1 MRRKARLGEMLV
13 QSGLLDKATLEKALQ
28 DKARGKRKLGE
39 YLVANGICREGD
51 IIGCIS
57 RQMGIEKYHP
67 SRFPVDVSLSGHIPA
82 DMARQLKLAPLSLN
96 GRLLLL
102 AMVDPLDIEAMDSAE
117 FASKCEVDPVIC
129 SEQELN
135 QLHSTIYGLYSGLGD
150 VLDGMEELRLEGS
163 GDEDRTVPQL
173 DLKTRDDQA
182 DVPAVKLVNSILMQ
196 AVQERASDVHIS
208 PEKERMQVR
217 FRIDGKLQEVPAPPK
232 RFLAPMLSRIK
243 LLAGMDIAVTRAP
256 QDGRFSAVMDT
267 REINIRASCM
277 PTIHGENMVLRLLD
291 TSSGGY
297 DLEQLGMLGEDQ
309 DRLKAACARP
319 HGLILVAGPTGSGK
333 TTTLY
338 AMLRLINTPEANVI
352 TLEDPVEYRIAGIR
366 QVQLNRKA
374 GMTFAS
380 GLRSILRQDPD
391 VIMVGEI
398 RDAETAAIAV
408 QAALTGHRVL
418 SSVHTNDASGAITRL
433 LDMGIEPFL
442 VSSVLLAAVG
452 QRLLRRV
459 CPSCA
464 EEYDPGRTAL
474 RQLGM
479 EDDKKAIFRRGRG
492 CTQCMQTG
500 YRGRVGIY
508 EILMADQQV
517 QEMILRKASAGEISR
532 AMTAAGKLRTL
543 RQDAMDKVRRG
554 ETTIEEAL
562 SAVMF

>member
-1 MRRKARLGEMLV
+1 MRPKARLGEMLV
-13 QSGLLDKATLEKALQ
+13 QSGLLDKAALEKALR
-28 DKARGKRKLGE
+28 DKGRGKQKLGE
-39 YLVANGICREGD
+39 YLVANGICREND
-51 IIGCIS
+51 IIACIS
-57 RQMGIEKYHP
+57 QQMGIERYHP
-67 SRFPVDVSLSGHIPA
+67 SRFPVDVSLSGLITA
-82 DMARQLKLAPLSLN
+82 DMARQLKVAPLSLN

-117 FASKCEVDPVIC
+117 FAAKYEVEPVIC

-135 QLHSTIYGLYSGLGD
+135 QLHSTIYGFSSGLGD
-150 VLDGMEELRLEGS
+150 MLEGMERLRLEGS
-163 GDEDRTVPQL
+163 GDEERVAPQL
-173 DLKTRDDQA
+173 DLKTHDNQGN
-182 DVPAVKLVNSILMQ
+182 VPAIKLVNSILLQ

-208 PEKERMQVR
+208 PEKERIQVR

-232 RFLAPMLSRIK
+232 RFLAPMISRIK

-267 REINIRASCM
+267 REINIRTSCM

-297 DLEQLGMLGEDQ
+297 DLEQLGMSAEDQ
-309 DRLKAACARP
+309 DKLKAACTRP
-319 HGLILVAGPTGSGK
+319 YGLILTAGPTGSGK

-338 AMLRLINTPEANVI
+338 SLLRLLNRPEANVI
-352 TLEDPVEYRIAGIR
+352 TLEDPVEYRITGIR
-366 QVQLNRKA
+366 QMQLNRKA

-418 SSVHTNDASGAITRL
+418 SSVHTNDAAGAITRL

-442 VSSVLLAAVG
+442 VSSVLLATVG

-459 CPSCA
+459 CDICA
-464 EEYDPGRTAL
+464 EEYDPGPAVL
-474 RQLGM
+474 SQLGM
-479 EDDKKAIFRRGRG
+479 DYQNATFRSGLG
-492 CTQCMQTG
+492 CTQCMNTG

-508 EILMADQQV
+508 EILRLDQQV
-517 QEMILRKASAGEISR
+517 QELILRKASAGEITR
-532 AMTAAGKLRTL
+532 ALAASGKLRTL
-543 RQDAMDKVRRG
+543 HQDAMDKVRRG

-562 SAVMF
+562 SAVMI

>member
-13 QSGLLDKATLEKALQ
+13 QSGLLDKAALEKALQ

-39 YLVANGICREGD
+39 YLVANGICREND

-96 GRLLLL
+96 GRLLRL

-117 FASKCEVDPVIC
+117 FASKCEVEPVIC

-150 VLDGMEELRLEGS
+150 VLDGMEELRLESS
-163 GDEDRTVPQL
+163 GDEDRAIPQL

-232 RFLAPMLSRIK
+232 RFLASMVSRIK

-297 DLEQLGMLGEDQ
+297 GLEQLGMPREDQ

-319 HGLILVAGPTGSGK
+319 HGLILAAGPTGSGK

-338 AMLRLINTPEANVI
+338 SLLRLINTPEANVI

-374 GMTFAS
+374 GMTFAG
-380 GLRSILRQDPD
+380 GLRSVLRQDPD

-418 SSVHTNDASGAITRL
+418 SSVHTNDAAGAITRL

-442 VSSVLLAAVG
+442 VSSVMQAAVG
-452 QRLLRRV
+452 QRLLRRI
-459 CPSCA
+459 CPACA
-464 EEYDPGRTAL
+464 EEYDPGEAIL
-474 RQLGM
+474 RQLGL
-479 EDDKKAIFRRGRG
+479 ERTAGSTIRRGRG
-492 CTQCMQTG
+492 CPQCMNTG
-500 YRGRVGIY
+500 YKGRVGIY
-508 EILMADQQV
+508 EILQLDQQV
-517 QEMILRKASAGEISR
+517 QELILRKASAGEIAR
-532 AMTAAGKLRTL
+532 AMKAAGKLRTM
-543 RQDAMDKVRRG
+543 REDALDKVRRG

-562 SAVMF
+562 SAVMV